1 MDEEATQANTDAVAA
16 PDAVGTRDEPAEAVL
31 PEVAENPSEL
41 EAMLRAGVHVGHRRA
56 RGNPKMKPF
65 IFTTRNDFQF
75 IDLAETERS
84 LLVAQAFLRGVAAKG
99 GQVLLVGTK
108 PAVRQAVREAAERL
122 KQPAVWTRWLGGT
135 LTNFKTI
142 SKRLAELADLE
153 RQKNAGEFA
162 KYTKKEALLLERQL
176 AKLEL
181 KFGGIRQLAKLP
193 QAVVI
198 FDLSENHTTAREAK
212 RVGVP
217 VVAVADTDVD
227 PGLVAYPVPANDD
240 AVSSVRYLAER
251 LTEAIAEGQREFEI
265 ASREREELASVEAP
279 PISHE

>member
-1 MDEEATQANTDAVAA
+1 MEEQAPQTNPDIVGAADAVIAG
-16 PDAVGTRDEPAEAVL
+16 DGPAETVV
-31 PEVAENPSEL
+31 PEIAGKPSEL

-65 IFTTRNDFQF
+65 IFTTRNEFQF
-75 IDLAETERS
+75 IDLAETERT

-99 GQVLLVGTK
+99 GQVLFVGTK
-108 PAVRQAVREAAERL
+108 PAVRQIVREVAERL
-122 KQPAVWTRWLGGT
+122 NMPAVWTRWLGGT

-153 RQKNAGEFA
+153 RQKNAGEFV

-181 KFGGIRQLAKLP
+181 KFGGIRRLTKLP
-193 QAVVI
+193 QAVLI
-198 FDLSENHTTAREAK
+198 FDLSENPTAAREAK

-240 AVSSVRYLAER
+240 AVSSVRYIAGCLA
-251 LTEAIAEGQREFEI
+251 EAIAEGQREFEV
-265 ASREREELASVEAP
+265 AAREEPAPVPVEAP
-279 PISHE
+279 AVNHE